1 MNWSNWIY
9 LAVGLGLGAALRSLF
24 TRPQPSVSAFAPLTL
39 VPEAEA
45 EDVQALSESI
55 RQTQL
60 AYQMAREMEQFKAGF
75 LARIT
80 HELRSPLNGL
90 IGLHQLILSDLC
102 ENPEEE
108 HEFIEQAHER
118 ALQLLKI
125 IDEVLN
131 VARTEYGSNRL
142 EMRSHSVAEVLKEV
156 HGLTHML
163 AKNRN
168 YPFQVT
174 LPEPQISV
182 ITDRRWLRQIL
193 LSLVETSIACI
204 DADIQEGSIYLSATS
219 FPTGT
224 TQICLDIPIYALPK
238 SEAID
243 LLTITNQ
250 SSNTTMTVGMKFL
263 LNQTLVEAI
272 GGKLEILPSPQ
283 QQASNQDLIRLQIS
297 ISQKIPEA
305 ELLLLEAS

>member
-9 LAVGLGLGAALRSLF
+9 LAVGVGVGAVLRSLF
-24 TRPQPSVSAFAPLTL
+24 QNSGSVSQLAPSI
-39 VPEAEA
+39 PET
-45 EDVQALSESI
+45 EDKQASELI
-55 RQTQL
+55 QQTQL

-75 LARIT
+75 LARVT

-108 HEFIEQAHER
+108 REFIEQAHER

-131 VARTEYGSNRL
+131 IARTEYGSNRL
-142 EMRSHSVAEVLKEV
+142 DMRSHSVAEVLKEV
-156 HGLTHML
+156 HDLTYML

-168 YPFQVT
+168 YPFHIT
-174 LPEPQISV
+174 FPEPEVSV
-182 ITDRRWLRQIL
+182 VTDRRWLRQIL

-204 DADIQEGSIYLSATS
+204 DADVQEGSIYLSAVS
-219 FPTGT
+219 SPTGT
-224 TQICLDIPIYALPK
+224 TQIWLDIPTYALPK

-243 LLTITNQ
+243 LFTVPSPP
-250 SSNTTMTVGMKFL
+250 SSTTMTVGMKLL
-263 LNQTLVEAI
+263 LNQTLVAAI
-272 GGKLEILPSPQ
+272 GGKMEILPHH
-283 QQASNQDLIRLQIS
+283 QDLIRLQIS
-297 ISQKIPEA
+297 IFPTTLA
-305 ELLLLEAS
+305 DELLPQEAS

>member
-1 MNWSNWIY
+1 MNWSSWIY
-9 LAVGLGLGAALRSLF
+9 LVVGVGLGAALRGLF
-24 TRPQPSVSAFAPLTL
+24 THPQASVSAFAPLKP
-39 VPEAEA
+39 VSEA
-45 EDVQALSESI
+45 EDKPPLPEYIEQN
-55 RQTQL
+55 QL

-108 HEFIEQAHER
+108 REFIGQAHER

-142 EMRSHSVAEVLKEV
+142 DMRSHSVAEVLKEV

-174 LPEPQISV
+174 LPDPQVSV
-182 ITDRRWLRQIL
+182 MTDHRWLRQIL

-204 DADIQEGSIYLSATS
+204 DAEVQEGSIYLSAVS
-219 FPTGT
+219 SPTGV
-224 TQICLDIPIYALPK
+224 TQICLDIPTYALPK

-243 LLTITNQ
+243 LLTVTNQ
-250 SSNTTMTVGMKFL
+250 SSKTTMTVGMKFL

-272 GGKLEILPSPQ
+272 GGKLEILSHPEKE
-283 QQASNQDLIRLQIS
+283 ASNQDLIRLQIS
-297 ISQKIPEA
+297 ISPGIPEA
-305 ELLLLEAS
+305 ELLLQEAS

>member
-1 MNWSNWIY
+1 MNWSNWTY
-9 LAVGLGLGAALRSLF
+9 LAVGVGLGAALRSLLS
-24 TRPQPSVSAFAPLTL
+24 RSQPLVSTFAPLTPT
-39 VPEAEA
+39 PEAE
-45 EDVQALSESI
+45 DKQASSASI
-55 RQTQL
+55 QQTQL

-75 LARIT
+75 LARTT

-108 HEFIEQAHER
+108 REFIQQAHER

-142 EMRSHSVAEVLKEV
+142 DMRSHSVAELLKEV

-174 LPEPQISV
+174 LPDPEVSV
-182 ITDRRWLRQIL
+182 MTDRRWLRQII

-204 DADIQEGSIYLSATS
+204 DAEVQEGSIYLSAAS
-219 FPTGT
+219 SPTGT
-224 TQICLDIPIYALPK
+224 TQIWLDIPTYAFPK

-250 SSNTTMTVGMKFL
+250 PSNTTMTVGMKFL
-263 LNQTLVEAI
+263 LNQTLVEAM
-272 GGKLEILPSPQ
+272 GGKLEILPDPQ

-297 ISQKIPEA
+297 ISQGTPEA
-305 ELLLLEAS
+305 ELLQLEAS

>member
-9 LAVGLGLGAALRSLF
+9 LAVGLSVGAILRGLF
-24 TRPQPSVSAFAPLTL
+24 TKTPL
-39 VPEAEA
+39 EA
-45 EDVQALSESI
+45 EDKQASSESI

-75 LARIT
+75 LARVT

-108 HEFIEQAHER
+108 REFVEQAHER
-118 ALQLLKI
+118 ALKLLKI

-142 EMRSHSVAEVLKEV
+142 DMRSHSVAEVLKEV
-156 HGLTHML
+156 HELTFML
-163 AKNRN
+163 TKNRN

-174 LPEPQISV
+174 FPDPEVSV

-204 DADIQEGSIYLSATS
+204 DAEVQEGSIYLSAIS
-219 FPTGT
+219 SPTGT
-224 TQICLDIPIYALPK
+224 TEICLDIPTYAFPK

-243 LLTITNQ
+243 LLTVTHQ
-250 SSNTTMTVGMKFL
+250 PSNTTMSVGMKFL

-272 GGKLEILPSPQ
+272 GGKLEILPHPQ
-283 QQASNQDLIRLQIS
+283 QQESYQDLIRLQIS
-297 ISQKIPEA
+297 ISPETPEA
-305 ELLLLEAS
+305 EFRRQAAS